1 MDMEQWYDG
10 ENMKILCSD
19 ENCTVYQIKD
29 KTGEG
34 LMTMYPVFEGC
45 FILFND
51 FHLEKCCSG
60 FAPKADLFCIDHCRE
75 GRIEW
80 QKNANKYTYVSA
92 GDMQVDCRTDHSG
105 NFFFPLGHYHGVTIS
120 IDLGYTDNGRL
131 KMMDDFIVDLNK
143 LKQKFCPKEQHFIMR
158 ASSQIDRIFA
168 ELYDLP
174 ENIRKTYF
182 KIKIMELFL
191 FLENLDVPEGG
202 EERSYFYKTQ
212 VDKVKEMVRLQ
223 TEDLTRWY
231 TLEELSKKFEFPLTG
246 MKQCFKGI
254 YGCSMADYMK
264 TYRMNAAA
272 EMLYNTDKTVI
283 EIASSVGYE
292 NPGKFAGVFKSKMGM
307 TPSAY
312 RNTLTK

>member
-1 MDMEQWYDG
+1 MGMEQWNDVD
-10 ENMKILCSD
+10 NMKVLCSD

-29 KTGEG
+29 GAGEG

-45 FILFND
+45 FILFSD
-51 FHLEKCCSG
+51 FHLERCCSG
-60 FAPKADLFCIDHCRE
+60 LMPESEMFCIDHCRE

-80 QKNANKYTYVSA
+80 QANANRFTYVSV
-92 GDMQVDCRTDHSG
+92 GDMQVACRANKSRD
-105 NFFFPLGHYHGVTIS
+105 FFFPLGHYHGVS
-120 IDLGYTDNGRL
+120 IGIDMAHTDNGIFR
-131 KMMDDFIVDLNK
+131 MMDDFAVDLNK
-143 LKQKFCPKEQHFIMR
+143 LKQKFCPDNHTFIMR
-158 ASSQIDRIFA
+158 ASSQIDRIFT

-174 ENIRKTYF
+174 ENVRKTYF

-212 VDKVKEMVRLQ
+212 VDKVKEMVKLQ
-223 TEDLTRWY
+223 TKDLTRWY
-231 TLEELSKKFEFPLTG
+231 TLEELSGKFEFPLTG

-254 YGCSMADYMK
+254 YGCSMAEYMK

-272 EMLYNTDKTVI
+272 EMLYNTDKTII
-283 EIASSVGYE
+283 EIAASVGYE
-292 NPGKFAGVFKSKMGM
+292 NPGKFAGAFKSKMGM